1 MLGFINGTIPRWL
14 QKKHF
19 SGSLNPFKVNF
30 LLTCW
35 FSIQEVKENESQK
48 KIVHVT
54 SNEDY
59 FKSLNF
65 LGKIASCHRIAVI
78 IVTLNAISPRNFRL
92 LDSYSVVEKSC
103 LVC

>member
-1 MLGFINGTIPRWL
+1 MVTKKTFFRKLKSL
-14 QKKHF
+14 QGQLSPDLLIQH
-19 SGSLNPFKVNF
+19 SGSKGKRS
-30 LLTCW
+30 T
-35 FSIQEVKENESQK
+35 K

-78 IVTLNAISPRNFRL
+78 IVTLNAISPKDFRL

-103 LVC
+103 LFC